1 MAAKIKRNKYN
12 SLLIL
17 LIIWLMSALCDRIWL
32 TLDRSV
38 PAWDQADYL
47 TGTLTYWQALQNAQ
61 WWDAEWWQSFW
72 LLSSKIPPLTYI
84 ITAIVQNI
92 FGTGADQATLVML
105 LFSGILLLSVY
116 GLGKVLFNESVGL
129 WAAALCQI
137 LPGLYRLRLEFL
149 LDYPLASVV
158 TLSFYC
164 LTVWKVRGDGE
175 WGRGGDKG
183 TRGQGGQGD
192 KEEFIS
198 RYLSSSSSLA
208 SRLSPSRAR
217 SRYTRLVP

>member
-1 MAAKIKRNKYN
+1 MAAQNKRNKYN

-17 LIIWLMSALCDRIWL
+17 GIIWLLGALCDRIWF

-38 PAWDQADYL
+38 PSWDQADYL
-47 TGTLTYWQALQNAQ
+47 TGTLTYWQALQNPQ
-61 WWDAEWWQSFW
+61 WWDTEWWQSFW

-84 ITAIVQNI
+84 ITAFVQNI
-92 FGTGADQATLVML
+92 FGTGPDQATLVML
-105 LFSGILLLSVY
+105 LFSAILLSSVY

-164 LTVWKVRGDGE
+164 LTAWQVRGDRE
-175 WGRGGDKG
+175 
-183 TRGQGGQGD
+183 T
-192 KEEFIS
+192 I
-198 RYLSSSSSLA
+198 
-208 SRLSPSRAR
+208 LSPPA
-217 SRYTRLVP
+217 P